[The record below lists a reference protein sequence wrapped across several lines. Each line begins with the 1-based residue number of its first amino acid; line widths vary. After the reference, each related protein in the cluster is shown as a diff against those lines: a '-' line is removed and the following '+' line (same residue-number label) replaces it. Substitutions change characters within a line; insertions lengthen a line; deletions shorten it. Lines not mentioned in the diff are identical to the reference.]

1 MKRVK
6 EFKDYEQDSR
16 TAVEQLNDHLQNYPD
31 TEIIGY
37 TVNVFENLA
46 NKERTYIL
54 IQYEVE
60 NK

>member
-6 EFKDYEQDSR
+6 EFKDYEQNSE
-16 TAVEQLNDHLQNYPD
+16 TAVEQLNDHLQRYPD

-37 TVNVFENLA
+37 AVNVFENLA

-54 IQYEVE
+54 VRYEE
-60 NK
+60 ER